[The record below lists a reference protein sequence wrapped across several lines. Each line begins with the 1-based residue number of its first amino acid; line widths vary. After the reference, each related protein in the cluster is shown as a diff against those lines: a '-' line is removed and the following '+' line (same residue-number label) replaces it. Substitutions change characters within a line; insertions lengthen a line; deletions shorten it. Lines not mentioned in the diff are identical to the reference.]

1 MSTTIPSLLHDT
13 AAKPETGLKM
23 EANGPVWEVTLC
35 APPDNYISASVLQAL
50 NEAVDRFE
58 READLRLML
67 LQGSKS
73 VFSKGFDLSS
83 LESGASPQEL
93 RESLILSNSLFT
105 RIARCRKPTV
115 AAIQGACLGGGLEL
129 SLACHFRVCSD
140 RARLGLPEIWIKL
153 VPGLG
158 GVYRLH
164 QLVGRS
170 KTLEMVTLGDLITSE
185 EAYRLN
191 VVNRVF
197 PKADFPASVQSFV
210 HALLMA
216 EGHVLTEAIELVN
229 ACNASIEQDNLRL
242 GMEAFARL
250 AKSWSR
256 PQG

>member
-1 MSTTIPSLLHDT
+1 MSVAVPSTWEQTDPG
-13 AAKPETGLKM
+13 ATGLKM
-23 EANGPVWEVTLC
+23 TADGPVWEVTLC
-35 APPDNYISASVLQAL
+35 APPDNYISVSVLQQL

-58 READLRLML
+58 RDPKLRLLL
-67 LQGSKS
+67 LQGSRS

-83 LESGASPQEL
+83 LENGASPQEL

-105 RIARCRKPTV
+105 RLARCKKPTV

-129 SLACHFRVCSD
+129 ALACHFRLCSD

-164 QLVGRS
+164 QLVGKA
-170 KTLEMVTLGDLITSE
+170 KTLELVTLGDLITSD

-191 VVNRVF
+191 IVNRVF
-197 PKADFPASVQSFV
+197 PRADFHASIQGFMQ
-210 HALLMA
+210 ALLMA
-216 EGHVLTEAIELVN
+216 ESNVLTEAIELVY
-229 ACNASIEQDNLRL
+229 ACNEFSEQDNLRL

-250 AKSWSR
+250 AASWSR
-256 PQG
+256 SPA

>member
-1 MSTTIPSLLHDT
+1 MSVAVPSTLEQTDPG
-13 AAKPETGLKM
+13 ATGLKM
-23 EANGPVWEVTLC
+23 TADGPVWEVTLC
-35 APPDNYISASVLQAL
+35 APPDNYISVSVLQQL

-58 READLRLML
+58 RDPKLRLLL
-67 LQGSKS
+67 LQGSRS

-83 LESGASPQEL
+83 LENGASPQEL

-105 RIARCRKPTV
+105 RLARCKKPTV

-129 SLACHFRVCSD
+129 ALACHFRLCSD

-164 QLVGRS
+164 QLVGKA
-170 KTLEMVTLGDLITSE
+170 KTLELVTLGDLITSD

-191 VVNRVF
+191 IVNRVF
-197 PKADFPASVQSFV
+197 PRADFNTSIQGFMQ
-210 HALLMA
+210 ALLMA
-216 EGHVLTEAIELVN
+216 ESNVLTEAIELVY
-229 ACNASIEQDNLRL
+229 ACNEFSEQDNLRL

-250 AKSWSR
+250 AASWSR
-256 PQG
+256 SPA